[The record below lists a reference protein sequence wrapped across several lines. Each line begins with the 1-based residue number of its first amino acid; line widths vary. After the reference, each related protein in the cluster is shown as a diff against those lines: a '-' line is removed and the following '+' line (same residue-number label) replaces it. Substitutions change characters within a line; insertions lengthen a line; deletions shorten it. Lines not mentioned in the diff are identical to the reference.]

1 MTTLDNHDQ
10 GGKRT
15 ADMTGYTDVPRP
27 ARHDGVGNALRRSF
41 STNGSDNI
49 PDDFKQLLDRLD

>member
-1 MTTLDNHDQ
+1 MDNHDQ